1 MAKTAVSLFSN
12 EAEAST
18 IVGRLEDAGIS
29 HDKICTFAEGGS
41 NRFWGG
47 ASDFGDEASGSTA
60 DRVSSYLMR
69 NGVPADDAQTYA
81 EGVRRGHALVAVR
94 CDDDEADRVI
104 DILDGDDALD
114 IDEQQSSWRSAG
126 WTGDGAGAAG
136 AIGAAGSTTTGMTTG
151 LMGAGSTG
159 GTSGSTGMGSSTA
172 GMTTDLTGD
181 TDAGRSTDMTETT
194 ETTGRTGVGM
204 TGSTGMTDAT
214 AATGSTDMDRTR
226 DMERTTDMDRTTG
239 DEVIPVAEEELHVSK
254 REANRGRVRIHSH
267 VVERPVE
274 EQVSLRE
281 EHVHVERRPV
291 EGGSRE
297 GTLSGDPFQERT
309 IEVEERGEEAVV
321 SKEARVKEELV
332 VRKDVEERTET
343 ISDTVRSTEVEVED
357 ETGNRISGTGTN
369 DRK

>member
-18 IVGRLEDAGIS
+18 IVRRLEDAGIS
-29 HDKICTFAEGGS
+29 HDKICTFAEGGN

-47 ASDFGDEASGSTA
+47 ASEFGDEASGTTA
-60 DRVSSYLMR
+60 DRVSTYLMR

-81 EGVRRGHALVAVR
+81 EGVRRGHALVAVQ

-136 AIGAAGSTTTGMTTG
+136 AIGAAASTTTGMTTG

-194 ETTGRTGVGM
+194 ETTGRTDLGM
-204 TGSTGMTDAT
+204 TGATGMGGSTGMTDAT

-226 DMERTTDMDRTTG
+226 DMDRTTG

-343 ISDTVRSTEVEVED
+343 ISDTVRSTEVED